1 MPTLY
6 SLGSSGSVL
15 LCHTVNVIQDS
26 GAYDGEQEMS
36 FHWDTPPPEEPTYF
50 LLNDYTEA
58 NKPILPAV
66 MFHSHVSDILLHYA

>member
-1 MPTLY
+1 
-6 SLGSSGSVL
+6 
-15 LCHTVNVIQDS
+15 
-26 GAYDGEQEMS
+26 MS

-66 MFHSHVSDILLHYA
+66 MFYSHVSDILLDYAQYSMETY